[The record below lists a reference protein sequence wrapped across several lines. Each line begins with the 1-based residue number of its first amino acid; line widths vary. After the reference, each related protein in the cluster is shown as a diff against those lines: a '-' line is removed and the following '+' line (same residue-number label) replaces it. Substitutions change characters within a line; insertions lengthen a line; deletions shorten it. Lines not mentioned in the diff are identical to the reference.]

1 MKRDERTPMDFRAGL
16 KVKIK
21 SLAEE
26 ARMIRGMERATR
38 SEKMRL
44 SLHDLRV
51 GRVRQAARETQLAYA
66 FIRGKAYREVE
77 RSPRL
82 CYDAINWQRVAV
94 MAYAH
99 GAWGM
104 ACRAICWEE
113 SIRKLRVDLE
123 SWEMISLAKV

>member
-1 MKRDERTPMDFRAGL
+1 MDFRAGL

-26 ARMIRGMERATR
+26 TRTIRGMERATR
-38 SEKMRL
+38 SEEMRL

-77 RSPRL
+77 RSTRI

-94 MAYAH
+94 LAYTH
-99 GAWGM
+99 GARGYRTLCWD
-104 ACRAICWEE
+104 RA
-113 SIRKLRVDLE
+113 IRKLRVDLE